1 MQKTPPRYV
10 PTLTQVIAPQG
21 EVQLLSSQASKPKSG
36 LPPNIDLLA
45 NELRDQLLEATHQYL
60 NRELERRI
68 REIASQIALE
78 HAHKIF
84 EELQSQ
90 LESTINRVVDE
101 AVIHAILQVAKE
113 PVTHPP

>member
-1 MQKTPPRYV
+1 MNKTPPRYV

-21 EVQLLSSQASKPKSG
+21 VVQLLSSQASEPKVS

-45 NELRDQLLEATHQYL
+45 NELRDQLIEATHQYL
-60 NRELERRI
+60 NQELERRV

-84 EELQSQ
+84 EELQPE
-90 LESTINRVVDE
+90 LEATIYRVVEE
-101 AVIHAILQVAKE
+101 AVVHAVLEVAKQ
-113 PVTHPP
+113 PITHAP